1 MQNVCRR
8 SKACVPSSFSAHRLS
23 VNLLQRQNEYRRNV
37 QGMQFNFHG
46 RSIVACILTSYS
58 YQIPAIPS
66 GRNKRKLPAT
76 PDVQFLDKY
85 RAEAGSSAEAAAAA
99 ESSSR
104 KRRNVT
110 VEDVVDEAGDIVEYY
125 PEPDDQFEAQA
136 EDEEGR
142 FFGGGLTEEQQ
153 RLLDLVDE
161 YDVEETEAL
170 TATNVKKMILK
181 FEKAINKN
189 QEQRVRYADQPE
201 KFMESEADLDEEIK
215 NLFVLTQAP
224 HLYPELVKLG
234 SVTSILSLLSHEN
247 TDIAID
253 AIELINELTD
263 EDVGT
268 GEDELER
275 SDEATAGMKEFVNA
289 LLDNELLELLVQN
302 LERLNE
308 NEESDRQGVFQ
319 ILG

>member
-1 MQNVCRR
+1 MY
-8 SKACVPSSFSAHRLS
+8 S
-23 VNLLQRQNEYRRNV
+23 Y
-37 QGMQFNFHG
+37 
-46 RSIVACILTSYS
+46 TSYS

-66 GRNKRKLPAT
+66 GRNKRKMPAT

>member
-1 MQNVCRR
+1 M
-8 SKACVPSSFSAHRLS
+8 
-23 VNLLQRQNEYRRNV
+23 
-37 QGMQFNFHG
+37 
-46 RSIVACILTSYS
+46 
-58 YQIPAIPS
+58 
-66 GRNKRKLPAT
+66 PAT
-76 PDVQFLDKY
+76 PDIQFLDKY
-85 RAEAGSSAEAAAAA
+85 RAEAGSSTEAESS
-99 ESSSR
+99 SSSR

-110 VEDVVDEAGDIVEYY
+110 IEDEQDGAVDDMVAYY
-125 PEPDDQFEAQA
+125 PEPDDQLEAQA

-153 RLLDLVDE
+153 RLLDWVDE

-170 TATNVKKMILK
+170 TATNIKKMILK

-215 NLFVLTQAP
+215 NLFVLTQVP

-234 SVTSILSLLSHEN
+234 SVSSILSLLSHEN

-275 SDEATAGMKEFVNA
+275 SEEATAGMKEFVNA

-302 LERLNE
+302 LDRLNE
-308 NEESDRQGVFQ
+308 DEESDRQGVFK